1 MIQEWTPLYLYY
13 KENKGTTVES
23 GTGGR
28 ETSYQTRSPCK
39 SHSKGSGEKEDGILK
54 NILKAGS
61 SEFKITL
68 KRRRDRKELV
78 KMTIRVCLGQM
89 NDKPYARIRRGIDET

>member
-1 MIQEWTPLYLYY
+1 MIKEWTPLYVYY

-28 ETSYQTRSPCK
+28 ETIYQTRSLCK
-39 SHSKGSGEKEDGILK
+39 CHSKSSRKKEDGILK

-68 KRRRDRKELV
+68 KRRSDRKEQV
-78 KMTIRVCLGQM
+78 KMTIRVCLGLM
-89 NDKPYARIRRGIDET
+89 NDKPCARIRGIDGT